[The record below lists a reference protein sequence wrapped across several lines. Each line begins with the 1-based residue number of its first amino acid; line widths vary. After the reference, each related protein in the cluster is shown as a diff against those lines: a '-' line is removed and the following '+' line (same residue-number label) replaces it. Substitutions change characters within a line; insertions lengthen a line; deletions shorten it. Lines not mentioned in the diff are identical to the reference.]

1 MGLQFDRMMAGEWY
15 LPTQDPDIHTAYME
29 CQRKVSRFNATTP
42 DGDPDNDPDDAATR
56 TALLHNIFGE
66 YGEGSIVRQPLTC
79 ECGVN
84 VRIGR
89 ECFLN
94 FDVMFVDT
102 NTVTLGDNV
111 QVGPRVQFVTPLHP
125 VDDVEMRAAGW
136 ERSAPIT
143 VGNNVWIA
151 AGVTVCA
158 GVTIGDNSV
167 IGAGSVVTK
176 DIPANVLAVGTPC
189 RPVRTLRT
197 NTPPAD

>member
-42 DGDPDNDPDDAATR
+42 DGDPDDAATR

-79 ECGVN
+79 EFGVN

-189 RPVRTLRT
+189 RPVHTLRT

>member
-1 MGLQFDRMMAGEWY
+1 M
-15 LPTQDPDIHTAYME
+15 
-29 CQRKVSRFNATTP
+29 SRFNATTP

-79 ECGVN
+79 EFGVN